1 MSRKIRKIAAT
12 ALAFA
17 MLAGS
22 AAGFSAVQG
31 TPVITVSAA
40 EQAVSATKAANG
52 IAGPTIDAGTYKIA
66 AGDTFKVK
74 IKVTDNADGFNAI
87 NAWLDINTNYFEI
100 VDKANGDPDMAEYED
115 SEAYTAVTLNEYS
128 KKNVGKEIK
137 TLITLYSDTN
147 NLKGD
152 VVISTITLKAKADA
166 PAGYYSLPFDAV
178 GDNGAMANRIDDKRN
193 PIVINPTFKGA
204 LVQIGEGTD
213 MIYPSS
219 SASSDTLKGDF
230 NLDGK
235 VSQTDATFMLR
246 YLLESSVSNDKNEV
260 LYNLIKGNIR
270 EDLQN
275 ESKEKIFELAMANA
289 DVDGS
294 EEGKSFKQTDATY
307 VLRAVVTG
315 SKVDNDYW
323 TSFFA

>member
-87 NAWLDINTNYFEI
+87 NAWLDVNTNYFEI

-137 TLITLYSDTN
+137 TIITLYSDTN

-178 GDNGAMANRIDDKRN
+178 GDNGAMANRINDKRD

-260 LYNLIKGNIR
+260 LYNLIQNNISD
-270 EDLQN
+270 ELKN

>member
-17 MLAGS
+17 MLTGS

-230 NLDGK
+230 NLDGI

>member
-1 MSRKIRKIAAT
+1 MSRKIRRIAAT
-12 ALAFA
+12 ALALA

-137 TLITLYSDTN
+137 TIITLYSDTN

-246 YLLESSVSNDKNEV
+246 YLLESSISDNKTEV
-260 LYNLIKGNIR
+260 LYNLIKDNIS
-270 EDLQN
+270 DNLKN

>member
-12 ALAFA
+12 AMAFA

>member
-87 NAWLDINTNYFEI
+87 NAWLDVNTNYFEI
-100 VDKANGDPDMAEYED
+100 VDKANGDPDMADYED

-137 TLITLYSDTN
+137 TIITLYSDTN

-178 GDNGAMANRIDDKRN
+178 GDNGAMANRINDKRD

-235 VSQTDATFMLR
+235 VSQTDATSMLR

-260 LYNLIKGNIR
+260 LYNLIQNNISD
-270 EDLQN
+270 ELKN

-315 SKVDNDYW
+315 SEVDNDYW

>member
-22 AAGFSAVQG
+22 AAGFSAVQE
-31 TPVITVSAA
+31 TPFITVSAA
-40 EQAVSATKAANG
+40 EQAVSATKAKNG

-74 IKVTDNADGFNAI
+74 ITVKDNADGFNAI
-87 NAWLDINTNYFEI
+87 NAWLDVNTNYFEI
-100 VDKANGDPDMAEYED
+100 VDKANGDPDMDEYED

-137 TLITLYSDTN
+137 TVITLYSDTN

-152 VVISTITLKAKADA
+152 VVISTITLKAKDDA
-166 PAGYYSLPFDAV
+166 PAGYYSIPFDAV
-178 GDNGAMANRIDDKRN
+178 GDDGAMANRIDDKRN

-219 SASSDTLKGDF
+219 SASSDALKGDF

-246 YLLESSVSNDKNEV
+246 YLLESSVSNNKTEV

-270 EDLQN
+270 EELKN
-275 ESKEKIFELAMANA
+275 ESQDKIFELAMANA
-289 DVDGS
+289 DVDGTES
-294 EEGKSFKQTDATY
+294 GQSFKQTDATY

-315 SKVDNDYW
+315 SKIDNDYW

>member
-87 NAWLDINTNYFEI
+87 NAWLDVNTNYFEI

-137 TLITLYSDTN
+137 TIITLYSDTN

-178 GDNGAMANRIDDKRN
+178 GDNGAMANRINDKRD

-219 SASSDTLKGDF
+219 SASSDT
-230 NLDGK
+230 
-235 VSQTDATFMLR
+235 
-246 YLLESSVSNDKNEV
+246 
-260 LYNLIKGNIR
+260 
-270 EDLQN
+270 
-275 ESKEKIFELAMANA
+275 
-289 DVDGS
+289 
-294 EEGKSFKQTDATY
+294 
-307 VLRAVVTG
+307 
-315 SKVDNDYW
+315 
-323 TSFFA
+323 

>member
-22 AAGFSAVQG
+22 AAGFSAVQE

-87 NAWLDINTNYFEI
+87 NAWLDVNTNYFEI

-137 TLITLYSDTN
+137 TIITLYSDTN

-178 GDNGAMANRIDDKRN
+178 GDGGAMANRNDEKRD
-193 PIVINPTFKGA
+193 PVVINPTFRGA

-213 MIYPSS
+213 MIYPASS
-219 SASSDTLKGDF
+219 SSSDILKGDF

-246 YLLESSVSNDKNEV
+246 YLLESSIADDKTDV
-260 LYNLIKGNIR
+260 LYNLIKGTIR
-270 EDLQN
+270 EELKN
-275 ESKEKIFELAMANA
+275 ESPEKIFELANA
-289 DVDGS
+289 SGDVDGS

-307 VLRAVVTG
+307 ILRALLSD
-315 SKVDNDYW
+315 SKIDNDFW
-323 TSFFA
+323 TTFFA

>member
-31 TPVITVSAA
+31 TPITVSAA

-87 NAWLDINTNYFEI
+87 NAWLDVNTNYFEI

-128 KKNVGKEIK
+128 KKNVAKEIK

-166 PAGYYSLPFDAV
+166 PAGYYSIPFDAV
-178 GDNGAMANRIDDKRN
+178 GDNGAMANRINDKRE

>member
-87 NAWLDINTNYFEI
+87 NAWLDVNTNYFEI

-128 KKNVGKEIK
+128 KKNAAKEIK
-137 TLITLYSDTN
+137 TIITLYSDTN

-178 GDNGAMANRIDDKRN
+178 GDNGAMANRINDKRD

-260 LYNLIKGNIR
+260 LYNLIQNNISD
-270 EDLQN
+270 ELKN

>member
-1 MSRKIRKIAAT
+1 MSRKLKKTVASALAITMMTGPAACFPALQTGTVLNAAT
-12 ALAFA
+12 AE
-17 MLAGS
+17 
-22 AAGFSAVQG
+22 Q
-31 TPVITVSAA
+31 ITSVA
-40 EQAVSATKAANG
+40 KAADG
-52 IAGPTIDAGTYKIA
+52 IAGPTVDAGTYEVK

-74 IKVTDNADGFNAI
+74 LKATDNADGFNAI
-87 NAWLDINTNYFEI
+87 NAWLDVNTNYFEI

-137 TLITLYSDTN
+137 TIITLYSDTN

-178 GDNGAMANRIDDKRN
+178 GDDGAMANRIDEKRN
-193 PIVINPTFKGA
+193 PIVINPTFRGA

-213 MIYPSS
+213 MIYPASS
-219 SASSDTLKGDF
+219 SSSDILKGDF

-246 YLLESSVSNDKNEV
+246 YLLESSIADDKTDV
-260 LYNLIKGNIR
+260 LYNLIKGTIR
-270 EDLQN
+270 EELKN
-275 ESKEKIFELAMANA
+275 ESPEKIFELANA
-289 DVDGS
+289 SGDVDGS

-307 VLRAVVTG
+307 ILRALLSD
-315 SKVDNDYW
+315 SKIDNDFW
-323 TSFFA
+323 TTFFA